1 MKRLIILGLVLSV
14 ISACQTRSP
23 EPKVVIEERGITL
36 NNTAVKTRAFDEKE
50 ITDSTLS
57 IEESN
62 DNAVLM
68 QDEMAIDSQEMDR
81 LLNQRMIHFEYDSSL
96 VRQQDYLI
104 LQAHARY
111 LSENP
116 EVKIRLE
123 GHTDAR
129 GSREYNLALGE
140 RRALAVRGLLMLQG
154 ATASQFQVA
163 SFGEELPQVAGDNEL
178 AWQQNRRVELIY
190 TGR

>member
-96 VRQQDYLI
+96 VRQKDYLI
-104 LQAHARY
+104 LQAHASY

>member
-62 DNAVLM
+62 DNSVLM